1 MLRTLYGFMIM
12 WGYLFYSIPTL
23 IRLRKLPTTISVAER
38 DILVHKMPKHWASKV
53 VKSTGANVE
62 VNGLEH
68 LPEGPVLFVSNHQ
81 GNFDIP
87 LLMSHIPKPMGFISK
102 IEVKKLPIISSWMEI
117 LPCVF
122 MDRKDRRQAVK
133 SIQNGADLLKSGH
146 SLVIFPEGTRS
157 KGGPVSEFKTGSFR
171 LATKSHVPI
180 VPITID
186 GSYKLFEE
194 KGNLFHPGNVTITVN
209 KPIHSDY
216 YEQVS
221 VKELSEL
228 VQKSIQNNIDDIQ
241 Q

>member
-12 WGYLFYSIPTL
+12 WGYLFVSIPTL
-23 IRLRKLPTTISVAER
+23 VRLKKLPSSMSVAER
-38 DILVHKMPKHWASKV
+38 DEIVHKMPKHWAMKV
-53 VKSTGANVE
+53 VKSTGAKVE

-68 LPEGPVLFVSNHQ
+68 LPKGPVLFVSNHQ

-87 LLMSHIPKPMGFISK
+87 LLMAHIPKPLGFISK
-102 IEVKKLPIISSWMEI
+102 IEVKKLPIISSWMEL

-133 SIQNGADLLKSGH
+133 SIQVGADLLKSGH

-157 KGGPVSEFKTGSFR
+157 KGGPISEFKTGSFK
-171 LATKSHVPI
+171 LATKSSVPI

-194 KGNLFHPGNVTITVN
+194 KGNRFYPGNVTITVN
-209 KPIHSDY
+209 KPIQSED
-216 YEQVS
+216 YEQIP

-228 VQKSIQNNIDDIQ
+228 VQNKIQENLK
-241 Q
+241 

>member
-1 MLRTLYGFMIM
+1 MIRTLYGFMIM
-12 WGYLFYSIPTL
+12 WGYLFFSIPTIIKL
-23 IRLRKLPTTISVAER
+23 KKLPNTMSVAER
-38 DILVHKMPKHWASKV
+38 DKLVHKMPKHWAKKV
-53 VKSTGANVE
+53 VEATGAKVE

-87 LLMSHIPKPMGFISK
+87 LLMAHIPKPMGFISK
-102 IEVKKLPIISSWMEI
+102 IEVKKLPIISSWMEL

-133 SIQNGADLLKSGH
+133 SIQVGADLLKSGH

-157 KGGPVSEFKTGSFR
+157 KGGPISDFKTGSFR
-171 LATKSHVPI
+171 LATKSSVPI

-194 KGNLFHPGNVTITVN
+194 KGNRFHPGNVTITIN
-209 KPIHSDY
+209 EPINSAY
-216 YEQVS
+216 YEQVT

-228 VQKSIQNNIDDIQ
+228 VQMKLQNNLINE
-241 Q
+241 

>member
-12 WGYLFYSIPTL
+12 WGYLFFSIPTL
-23 IRLRKLPTTISVAER
+23 FRLKKLPNTMSVAER
-38 DILVHKMPKHWASKV
+38 DKLVHKMPKHWASKV
-53 VKSTGANVE
+53 VQAAGAKVE

-87 LLMSHIPKPMGFISK
+87 LLMAHLPKPMGFISK
-102 IEVKKLPIISSWMEI
+102 IEVKKLPLISSWMEI

-122 MDRKDRRQAVK
+122 MDRKDRRQAVR
-133 SIQNGADLLKSGH
+133 SIQNGADLLKAGH

-157 KGGPVSEFKTGSFR
+157 KGGPISEFKTGSFR
-171 LATKSHVPI
+171 LATKSSVPI

-194 KGNLFHPGNVTITVN
+194 RGNRFHPGNVTITVN
-209 KPIHSDY
+209 KPVFADS
-216 YEQVS
+216 YEEIS

-228 VQKSIQNNIDDIQ
+228 VQNKVQENLK
-241 Q
+241 